1 MDVTLTL
8 STLGPVTP
16 APPVAAL
23 LLTGGASSR
32 LGRPKAALEV
42 EGTPLAARVARVLSD
57 VCPLVLEVGP
67 GYSGC
72 ESVLEDPAGE
82 GPLGALAA
90 GWAALGA
97 RGHEGPTLAVACDLP
112 HLSVDLVRLIAQWP
126 TPGSVVPVVAG
137 RAQPLLARWSD
148 EALTASVALHAAGER
163 SLRGLLAL
171 ADVTRI
177 DESDW
182 GRVATALAF
191 ADVDTPEDAIR
202 LGLAL

>member
-1 MDVTLTL
+1 M
-8 STLGPVTP
+8 TP

-112 HLSVDLVRLIAQWP
+112 QLSVDLVRLIAQWP

-137 RAQPLLARWSD
+137 RAQPLLARWSN

>member
-42 EGTPLAARVARVLSD
+42 EGTPLAARVAGVLSD

-112 HLSVDLVRLIAQWP
+112 QLSVDLVRLIAQWP

-148 EALTASVALHAAGER
+148 EALTASVALHVAGER

-171 ADVTRI
+171 ADVTPI